1 MMMPVKNALENT
13 LNPESYKDHA
23 LFLTGRSRYAS
34 LFTLAKEDYQSWATG
49 LRKAG
54 YATDPK
60 YPEN

>member
-13 LNPESYKDHA
+13 LNPGVVQRS
-23 LFLTGRSRYAS
+23 FLSGSRYSS

>member
-1 MMMPVKNALENT
+1 MMPVKNALENT
-13 LNPESYKDHA
+13 LNPGVVQRSC
-23 LFLTGRSRYAS
+23 FISNGRSRYSS

-49 LRKAG
+49 LRAG

>member
-13 LNPESYKDHA
+13 LNRGVVQRSC
-23 LFLTGRSRYAS
+23 FILTGRSRYSS
-34 LFTLAKEDYQSWATG
+34 LFTLAKEDYQSWAG
-49 LRKAG
+49 VKKS